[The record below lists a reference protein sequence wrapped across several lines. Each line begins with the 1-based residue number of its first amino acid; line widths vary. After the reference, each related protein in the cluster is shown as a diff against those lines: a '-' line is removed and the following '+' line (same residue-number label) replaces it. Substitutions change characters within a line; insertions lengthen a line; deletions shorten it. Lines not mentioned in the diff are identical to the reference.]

1 MQHQEQ
7 HFLASDIV
15 RDLVIGMSDGLTVP
29 FAIAA
34 GMSGIATGTQ
44 IVIVAGLAEIAAGSI
59 SMGLGGFLSG
69 QTDVDHYEAERRREF
84 DEVRDVPETE
94 AEEVAGIFRQI
105 GLDEPQIQP
114 VVSALR
120 RDPNKWVDF
129 MMRFELGLERPDR
142 LRALRSALTIGGAY
156 ALSGLIPL
164 APYLI
169 VADVPRALGWSAAVT
184 MAALILFGHIKGRVT
199 GIHPWRSSLQTA
211 VVGGLAA
218 AAAFGLARLIG

>member
-1 MQHQEQ
+1 MQHIER
-7 HFLASDIV
+7 HFMASDVV

-69 QTDVDHYEAERRREF
+69 QTDVEHYEAERRREF
-84 DEVRDVPETE
+84 DEVDEVPETE
-94 AEEVAGIFRQI
+94 AAEVADIFRQI
-105 GLDEPQIQP
+105 GLDEPQIEP
-114 VVSALR
+114 VVRALR
-120 RDPNKWVDF
+120 RDRNKWVNF
-129 MMRFELGLERPDR
+129 MMRFELGLEKPDR
-142 LRALRSALTIGGAY
+142 LRALSSALTIGGAY

-169 VADVPRALGWSAAVT
+169 VADVPHALSWSAAVT
-184 MAALILFGHIKGRVT
+184 MAALILFGYVKGRVT
-199 GIHPWRSSLQTA
+199 GIHAWRSALQTA

-218 AAAFGLARLIG
+218 GAAFGLARLIG